1 MKHIKL
7 FEQFLN
13 EANDYSEYQY
23 PGTTLQD
30 AVKDGR
36 YWARYKDIA
45 SISRLR
51 DNLTT
56 VTNENEYSVDVFK
69 NAIKALKESGITAKE
84 TAEDKKLV
92 IEFTRKGVFVF
103 KYLDGKWVR
112 TTLDER
118 SSLPMNIYQFLLTV
132 AAYRYDDYK
141 DKPVGKA

>member
-7 FEQFLN
+7 FEQFVN
-13 EANDYSEYQY
+13 ETNDYSEYQY
-23 PGTTLQD
+23 PGTTL
-30 AVKDGR
+30 ANATTDGR

-56 VTNENEYSVDVFK
+56 VTNKNEYSVDVFEE
-69 NAIKALKESGITAKE
+69 AIAELAKVGITAKD

-92 IEFTRKGVFVF
+92 IEFARNQMYTFEYK
-103 KYLDGKWVR
+103 DGKWGD
-112 TTLDER
+112 TGSGTI
-118 SSLPMNIYQFLLTV
+118 LPMNIYQFVLRV
-132 AAYRYDDYK
+132 CAFRYDKYK

>member
-13 EANDYSEYQY
+13 EENDYADYQY
-23 PGTTLQD
+23 PGTTLFD

-36 YWARYKDIA
+36 YWARYSGIA

-51 DNLTT
+51 SNLTT
-56 VTNENEYSVDVFK
+56 VKNENEYSVDVFK
-69 NAIKALKESGITAKE
+69 NAIKALKDAGITSKD

-92 IEFTRKGVFVF
+92 IEFSRKSIFIFEYV
-103 KYLDGKWVR
+103 DGKWARVS
-112 TTLDER
+112 LDGR

-132 AAYRYDDYK
+132 AAYRYEDFK
-141 DKPVGKA
+141 DKPVGKL